1 MALKA
6 VTFDFWSTLV
16 DGNITPERT
25 AVRLARLHAAITG
38 TGYELT
44 KEQLEA
50 GFRRA
55 LALVDEAA
63 RESLEDVGPP
73 GRWAVLAREL
83 GVPDGVIP
91 YEVVEKAYE
100 DITLQPPPDPMPHV
114 QDALSAMQQAGHKL
128 GVICN
133 TGMAGGRVL
142 REVLRR
148 HGLLDYFEV
157 TTFSNEFGVSK
168 PHPRIFTH
176 TLEALGGIEPSE
188 ALHVGDVEELDIEGA
203 RRAGMGSALYVP
215 ESNGVAPMRIPHP
228 SPLPEG
234 EGVVGTRADFV
245 VRDWRNFAQQVGD
258 FVMPGGH

>member
-1 MALKA
+1 MELRA

-25 AVRLARLHAAITG
+25 AERLARLHAALVR
-38 TGYELT
+38 TGYDSLTSDELR
-44 KEQLEA
+44 A
-50 GFRRA
+50 AFPRA
-55 LALVDEAA
+55 LEQVGEAA

-83 GVPDGVIP
+83 GIPQGVIP

-100 DITLQPPPDPMPHV
+100 DITLEPLPNPMPYV
-114 QDALSAMQQAGHKL
+114 RNALDAMKAAGYRL

-168 PHPRIFTH
+168 PHPTIFLH
-176 TLEALGGIEPSE
+176 TLEELGAIKPAQ

-203 RRAGMGSALYVP
+203 RRAGLHSALY
-215 ESNGVAPMRIPHP
+215 APDADDDPP
-228 SPLPEG
+228 
-234 EGVVGTRADFV
+234 TDADFI
-245 VRDWRNFAQQVGD
+245 VRDWRDFGPRISQ
-258 FVMPGGH
+258 FVMPG